1 MKSIK
6 KFRLLLTVCLLLLS
20 GSVFAHG
27 IQVRWHIAP
36 NGNIRVWIEHWH
48 GDVTNVSSYPLDVT
62 ITANGSTSSTTYY
75 ATGYANNTTLANL
88 PNGGGSSTLLS
99 ECTGISRP
107 ANSQNDWVYWDF
119 APPACNTPVI
129 LTIDNG
135 SSSTTTEGCSNLYP
149 QTITSSFTD
158 VTGPVV
164 TVSDITVPATN
175 SCLSAVVS
183 SFGVT
188 ATDACGGTPSL
199 AYSIAE
205 GSSFN
210 VGSTSVTATGTD
222 ASNNTTVETFNVIV
236 QPDSYTGTATDVVCS
251 GDAFTF
257 PDNHI
262 ISNITSQVSHTWTI
276 LRTNGC
282 DSTVTTTVNVNPTYN
297 QAQTGNICYDG
308 SYTFPDGV
316 TVNNIIADTV
326 YTSSLTTIHTSCDS
340 VIMSTITVDPVY
352 NQSNTY
358 NVCYDGSYTFPDG
371 VTVSNI
377 IANTVHTSSLTTV
390 HTSCDSIIVDSI
402 YVRPVYAQSNNYN
415 VCYGDTFTFPDG
427 SKANYITNQVIHV
440 SNLTTAGYACDS
452 IITDTIH
459 VQPEYNQTQTAD
471 VCYGSSYT
479 FPDGSTQSNI
489 TTQVIYTSNLTT
501 KVFGCDSVIVSTV
514 SVDPIYNQTQT
525 ADVCYGS
532 GYTFP
537 DGVTINNIIADT
549 VYTSNLTTVHTGC
562 DSVIVSTIS
571 VDPVYNQS
579 NTYNVCYDGSYTFPD
594 GVTVSNIIAN
604 TVHTSSLTTIHTS
617 CDSII
622 VDSIYVRPVYAQ
634 SNNYNVCYGD
644 TFTFPDGSKA
654 NYITNQVIHIS
665 NLTTA
670 GYACDS
676 IITDTIHVQPEYNQT
691 QTADVCYGSSYTFP
705 DGSTQSNI
713 TTQVIYTSNLTTKGF
728 GCDSIIVST
737 VSVDPIY
744 NQTQTADV
752 CYGSGYTFPDGITIN
767 NIIADTVYTSNLTT
781 VHTGCDS
788 VIVSTISVDPVYNQ
802 SNTYDVCYND
812 SYTFPDGVTFS
823 EIIANMVHT
832 SNLTTIHTGCDSI
845 IVDSI
850 TVRPV
855 YAQSN
860 SYNVCYG
867 DTFTFPDGLV
877 ASITEQLIHV
887 SNLTTVGFSCDSIIT
902 DTILVQPVYNQVQTA
917 NVCYGDSYIFPDGSS
932 QSNITAQVV
941 YTSNLTTKVFGCDS
955 VIVSTISVDPIYN
968 QTQTADV
975 CYGSSYTFPDGVTVN
990 NIIADTVY
998 TSNLTTIHTGCDSVI
1013 VSTIS
1018 VDPVYNQSNT
1028 YDVCYNGSYTFP
1040 DGVTINTII
1049 SDIVHT
1055 SNLTTIHTGCDSVIV
1070 DSIYV
1075 QTVHLQGNAYDV
1087 CSGDTFI
1094 FPDGFVA
1101 SNITSQIIHTSNL
1114 STVGY
1119 SCDSII
1125 VDTIHVYPVYNQTQF
1140 DTVCY
1145 NGSFT
1150 LPDGTYMD
1158 SIPASFTYTSSLS
1171 TVGHSCDST
1180 IVSAVYVRMPKYDVQ
1195 YLTLCF
1201 GGSYSIG
1208 TSSYAANGVYI
1219 DTIPTTVGCDS
1230 IVTTH
1235 IVVTEDLGQ
1244 PIYPQ
1249 LDTLVGVTI
1258 PGATYRWLE
1267 CSSYSAVPGETGNML
1282 KVLSTGLYALET
1294 TKGACVDTSHCS
1306 QITLVENFPEVEA
1319 EGDHYS
1325 GAAEKNGSKYVVVFE
1340 QAQANL
1346 HYQLI
1351 NSGGV
1356 IILDV
1361 TLQNEDGFILNLSS
1375 YPSGTY
1381 FLKVEADG
1389 PDHIAKIV
1397 R

>member
-390 HTSCDSIIVDSI
+390 
-402 YVRPVYAQSNNYN
+402 
-415 VCYGDTFTFPDG
+415 
-427 SKANYITNQVIHV
+427 
-440 SNLTTAGYACDS
+440 
-452 IITDTIH
+452 
-459 VQPEYNQTQTAD
+459 
-471 VCYGSSYT
+471 
-479 FPDGSTQSNI
+479 
-489 TTQVIYTSNLTT
+489 
-501 KVFGCDSVIVSTV
+501 
-514 SVDPIYNQTQT
+514 
-525 ADVCYGS
+525 
-532 GYTFP
+532 
-537 DGVTINNIIADT
+537 
-549 VYTSNLTTVHTGC
+549 
-562 DSVIVSTIS
+562 
-571 VDPVYNQS
+571 
-579 NTYNVCYDGSYTFPD
+579 
-594 GVTVSNIIAN
+594 
-604 TVHTSSLTTIHTS
+604 HTS